1 MGVIGKGGWIT
12 LGIIMLVVG
21 ILLRSGLI
29 QWLLDLM
36 GLLLIVAGVIAV
48 VVGLVGLITGKNRR
62 DRA

>member
-1 MGVIGKGGWIT
+1 MIGKGGWIT

-36 GLLLIVAGVIAV
+36 GLILIVLGVIAV
-48 VVGLVGLITGKNRR
+48 IAGLIGMITGKNR
-62 DRA
+62 